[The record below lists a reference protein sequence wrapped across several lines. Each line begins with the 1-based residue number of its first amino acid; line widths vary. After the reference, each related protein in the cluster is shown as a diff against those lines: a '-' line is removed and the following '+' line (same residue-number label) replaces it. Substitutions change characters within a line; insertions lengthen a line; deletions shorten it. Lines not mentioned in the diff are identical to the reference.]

1 MMNGIRLRMR
11 DELEQRYNTL
21 RLNALNSAT
30 RVLDDPSIRLK
41 LVDNATYSAFQ
52 QWDKQPNRIKDWDWP
67 STLQQWKMKFP
78 KRFEAAAWKNGKLAG
93 LSLGRPTYAGTG
105 LRLDYIEKA
114 PVTDIRLVET
124 MLVALTAYGSL
135 LGANHLKIMHPVNA
149 AVRDYYVSFGF
160 TYISKQDCCMKRL

>member
-1 MMNGIRLRMR
+1 MMTGLHLRMR
-11 DELEQRYNTL
+11 DELEQRYNKL
-21 RLNALNSAT
+21 RLSALNSANS
-30 RVLDDPSIRLK
+30 VLDDQSIQLK
-41 LVDNATYSAFQ
+41 LVDNCTYNAFQ

-78 KRFEAAAWKNGKLAG
+78 KRFEAAAWKNNKLAG

-114 PVTDIRLVET
+114 PVTNIRLVET
-124 MLVALTAYGSL
+124 MLVALTTYGTL

-149 AVRDYYVSFGF
+149 AVKDYYVSFGF
-160 TYISKQDCCMKRL
+160 TYISKQDCCIKRL

>member
-1 MMNGIRLRMR
+1 MTGLHLRMR
-11 DELEQRYNTL
+11 EELEQRYNKL
-21 RLNALNSAT
+21 RLDALNSAN
-30 RVLDDPSIRLK
+30 RVFDDPSIQLK
-41 LVDNATYSAFQ
+41 LVDNATYSAFK

-67 STLQQWKMKFP
+67 STLQEWKMKFP
-78 KRFEAAAWKNGKLAG
+78 KRFEAAAWKNNKLAG

-124 MLVALTAYGSL
+124 MLVALTAYGTL

-160 TYISKQDCCMKRL
+160 SYISGQDCCIKRL